1 MRSTICRSFR
11 SPGASVVES
20 SDDAIVTKDSNGVI
34 RSWNAGA
41 GRLFGYGASEIVGR
55 PVTILVPPEHQDEER
70 QILERLRHG
79 ERIDHFETVRL
90 AKDGRRIDVSLTVR

>member
-1 MRSTICRSFR
+1 
-11 SPGASVVES
+11 
-20 SDDAIVTKDSNGVI
+20 
-34 RSWNAGA
+34 
-41 GRLFGYGASEIVGR
+41 LFGYGASEIVGR